1 MTVGLEYKVAL
12 SRKDETIPRLVT
24 GGRASGIVIG
34 EGCRGARSNGLLE
47 PPNNLIA
54 AMFEVDAAP

>member
-1 MTVGLEYKVAL
+1 MRRSHVL
-12 SRKDETIPRLVT
+12 SS
-24 GGRASGIVIG
+24 GGRASGLDIG
-34 EGCRGARSNGLLE
+34 EGCRARAFNGLLE